1 MTHDEAQALWLLDND
16 GALGAAEQQALR
28 QHLQGCAACQA
39 AVDRMAAT
47 DRELRAWG
55 SAAVPPSVAGPV
67 APATAPRPWIPV
79 ALAAA
84 LAGITLGSVG
94 GYVAGQRSA
103 EPAPPAIASTD
114 ARTTFVLLLEEPA
127 SQWPPAA
134 PLARPGYFEWMDSLV
149 ANGLYE
155 DGVRLAE
162 DEGWYLGTG
171 GSQAPAG
178 SRSASAANYSGM
190 FVIRA
195 RDYDEA
201 VSIARTSPHLQY
213 GGILVRRTY

>member
-16 GALGAAEQQALR
+16 GTLGDAERHALR
-28 QHLQGCAACQA
+28 QHLDGCAECQS
-39 AVDRMAAT
+39 AVDHMAAT

-55 SAAVPPSVAGPV
+55 SAAVPPGHAAPSVPFQV
-67 APATAPRPWIPV
+67 SRPWIPV

-103 EPAPPAIASTD
+103 EPAPPAIAGTD
-114 ARTTFVLLLEEPA
+114 TRTSFVLLLEEPA

-162 DEGWYLGTG
+162 DEGWYLGAG

-178 SRSASAANYSGM
+178 SRPVSAANYSGM

-201 VSIARTSPHLQY
+201 VAIARTSPHLQY